1 MNSSKKMNQDV
12 DEFQLKFRKLN
23 KSLYFDFISR
33 KNTLYQ
39 KILECFLNTIEF
51 DITVKSGINADLLFN
66 ESFNEEIIDSIFSFL
81 ITLKTS
87 KNIEHII
94 NSLYLAFKKVNY
106 NNNIFQEFYDFFIK
120 YIKNKDCLEIFKSLF
135 EKFIEESK
143 ENLGDKFK
151 EELREEFGEEY
162 EEELGEKSKEKIWN
176 IFKLDLGEL
185 LNINDI
191 YDGLREVII
200 NEFKEFLD
208 SAGLMEYFL
217 LLDLDSIKLLFYSL
231 ENNNGVNINLKI
243 KNITKVLFELLHV

>member
-162 EEELGEKSKEKIWN
+162 EEELGEKSKEKFGIY
-176 IFKLDLGEL
+176 
-185 LNINDI
+185 LN
-191 YDGLREVII
+191 
-200 NEFKEFLD
+200 
-208 SAGLMEYFL
+208 
-217 LLDLDSIKLLFYSL
+217 
-231 ENNNGVNINLKI
+231 
-243 KNITKVLFELLHV
+243 